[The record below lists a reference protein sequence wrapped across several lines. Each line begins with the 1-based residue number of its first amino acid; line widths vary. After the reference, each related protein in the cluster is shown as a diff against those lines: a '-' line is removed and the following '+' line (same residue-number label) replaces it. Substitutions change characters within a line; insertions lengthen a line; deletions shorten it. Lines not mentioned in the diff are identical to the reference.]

1 MSKHPSLTTL
11 WCWALQL
18 SLELNDNYFC
28 QLFQKIR
35 KRCLKLTKTFLTGL
49 RKGFFF
55 LNEAIKKQ
63 YQTAQ
68 SLMFPKKRKRGK
80 AENTSEH
87 LYMKPLWDQECSN
100 LFLGNVQFPG
110 NSTIYGCLWL
120 FHNRRPYLW
129 NLSKG
134 KRNLWRLKSF

>member
-1 MSKHPSLTTL
+1 MT
-11 WCWALQL
+11 
-18 SLELNDNYFC
+18 FC
-28 QLFQKIR
+28 DS
-35 KRCLKLTKTFLTGL
+35 LKLKRLKCAKTFLTGF

-55 LNEAIKKQ
+55 LNEAITKQ

-68 SLMFPKKRKRGK
+68 SFVKPSLIFPKKRKRGK

-110 NSTIYGCLWL
+110 TPLFMAVCGYFITGVPIYEISQRENAIYEG
-120 FHNRRPYLW
+120 
-129 NLSKG
+129 
-134 KRNLWRLKSF
+134 